1 MSSFQAGIK
10 GKRENPGL
18 SGLVGYNWFSF
29 TNCKMGWATK
39 VTYIIVPKQSS
50 NQGYNRY
57 TFVKIFKLIKVI
69 LSKLFNLVQNS
80 AGKGNERFAL
90 SWKHG
95 KLEAPLILER
105 EACLEKNSECGYWH
119 IKFFGE

>member
-1 MSSFQAGIK
+1 
-10 GKRENPGL
+10 
-18 SGLVGYNWFSF
+18 
-29 TNCKMGWATK
+29 MGWATK